1 MKETTGSTIPG
12 SPPPTVVSRGTYQ
25 RRPASPVDGGS
36 LRYEKSTFP
45 SSQGKVTIGNFKKR
59 LTRKV
64 TAALSSDLESA
75 VLKATKPKYSRP
87 KEKHV
92 QFLLQAT
99 KGCSFDDYEQRS
111 ARLTKVLEQT
121 RSGSSRPGLNNL
133 LTDEKFPQREKSQ
146 SSLFNLDGLQDRH
159 TSREKNSFIR
169 TCDVLR
175 KLWKKMQAEDWRI
188 ATKALVVLHRLI
200 NESSEG
206 DAHVIKMQLLQMS
219 RYGVDSSLFP
229 KNTSQYSKI
238 VVDIGNL
245 NATFEDHSRNRPEA
259 PVCSAFLKKYGRYV
273 SRRLE
278 VFQFLS
284 SQSTIYS
291 FNELGILKENMG
303 ENSLGEETLCTIDK
317 AVEVV
322 IAPALEQ
329 IASDV
334 TYLYNFL
341 NRILK
346 LSVDLVNNKN
356 LSKSSLKIAY
366 DDFVR
371 LEPEVRH
378 FVKYTCSTIED
389 SCLDVPAVLDTKGIT
404 HFSSLF
410 CLEPPIFIDFDA
422 LNKQSSKWNL
432 EEEEQQKANA
442 MEETVSIGPQD
453 SNDKD
458 SSRSDMEQSNNNNNN
473 NNNGEVN
480 TLKHKVGMYSE
491 VYSSSREQQLLR
503 AAFIGL
509 KEEVSCLIEAGVST
523 NVCDDDMRTP
533 LHLAAAVG
541 HVDIVK
547 LLLDAGAEVNA
558 MDCRGKTPLADAI
571 RGRHQKVI
579 ECLQSYGG
587 STSSPSFRKQPS
599 IQQYK
604 SMSSPLLPASKLVGD
619 DSPRVNN
626 DNLQMRSQ
634 NLGTVDMPESSDWNE
649 SIENKELDIA
659 MKELQIEYEQQVESL
674 ELEMRKRR
682 LELDEEFAKKRA
694 ALLTRRKQRYR
705 RASFG
710 V

>member
-1 MKETTGSTIPG
+1 
-12 SPPPTVVSRGTYQ
+12 
-25 RRPASPVDGGS
+25 
-36 LRYEKSTFP
+36 
-45 SSQGKVTIGNFKKR
+45 
-59 LTRKV
+59 
-64 TAALSSDLESA
+64 
-75 VLKATKPKYSRP
+75 
-87 KEKHV
+87 
-92 QFLLQAT
+92 
-99 KGCSFDDYEQRS
+99 
-111 ARLTKVLEQT
+111 
-121 RSGSSRPGLNNL
+121 
-133 LTDEKFPQREKSQ
+133 
-146 SSLFNLDGLQDRH
+146 
-159 TSREKNSFIR
+159 
-169 TCDVLR
+169 
-175 KLWKKMQAEDWRI
+175 MQAEDWRI

-303 ENSLGEETLCTIDK
+303 ENSLGEETLCIFPVLIQLVREGTLCKIPESIDK

-346 LSVDLVNNKN
+346 KLSVDLVNNKN

-371 LEPEVRH
+371 LEPEIQ
-378 FVKYTCSTIED
+378 K
-389 SCLDVPAVLDTKGIT
+389 
-404 HFSSLF
+404 
-410 CLEPPIFIDFDA
+410 
-422 LNKQSSKWNL
+422 SSKWNL

-458 SSRSDMEQSNNNNNN
+458 SSRSDMEQSNNNNN

-558 MDCRGKTPLADAI
+558 MDCRVLWRLDLI
-571 RGRHQKVI
+571 
-579 ECLQSYGG
+579 
-587 STSSPSFRKQPS
+587 S
-599 IQQYK
+599 IF
-604 SMSSPLLPASKLVGD
+604 SK
-619 DSPRVNN
+619 
-626 DNLQMRSQ
+626 
-634 NLGTVDMPESSDWNE
+634 
-649 SIENKELDIA
+649 
-659 MKELQIEYEQQVESL
+659 
-674 ELEMRKRR
+674 
-682 LELDEEFAKKRA
+682 A
-694 ALLTRRKQRYR
+694 ALHPT
-705 RASFG
+705 